1 MIREVAEVR
10 ADKLHLLDGD
20 TLKLN
25 NKIWFDWLEVNHTF
39 HYRLKDWI
47 IFQVRKEQIGR
58 GKFYWWMY
66 YQIDGKQKRMYL
78 GKSSNLTS
86 KLLFVKATEMI
97 FSQTEMAFPQQEP
110 ELPPQILSTIERVRE
125 DMTDSLKLLQDSYSN
140 AIEYLMS
147 HANSVGI
154 NVDSEALV
162 QKIITEVDSRHLL
175 NIKNF
180 GTGEKHV
187 RNSG

>member
-1 MIREVAEVR
+1 
-10 ADKLHLLDGD
+10 
-20 TLKLN
+20 
-25 NKIWFDWLEVNHTF
+25 
-39 HYRLKDWI
+39 
-47 IFQVRKEQIGR
+47 
-58 GKFYWWMY
+58 
-66 YQIDGKQKRMYL
+66 MYL